1 MSSKHKKKY
10 STSFVTRE
18 INANQ
23 KKPIR
28 YQYTAAI
35 MPQIQTLM
43 TSNTGKNVSKR
54 NSYSLLMGLQN
65 SAALLEDNL
74 AVSFKKKKKKEM
86 NTLLTYDSAVLLP
99 HIYPMELKLRFT
111 WIFMIALFIIDNT
124 WMHPKCPL
132 VCIYIYISSV

>member
-18 INANQ
+18 MQI
-23 KKPIR
+23 KKTIR
-28 YQYTAAI
+28 YQFTAAI

-65 SAALLEDNL
+65 STALWEDNL
-74 AVSFKKKKKKEM
+74 AVSLKKKKRNEHTV
-86 NTLLTYDSAVLLP
+86 N
-99 HIYPMELKLRFT
+99 I
-111 WIFMIALFIIDNT
+111 
-124 WMHPKCPL
+124 
-132 VCIYIYISSV
+132 

>member
-23 KKPIR
+23 KKTIR

-54 NSYSLLMGLQN
+54 NSYSLLLGLQN
-65 SAALLEDNL
+65 SAPLLEDNL
-74 AVSFKKKKKKEM
+74 AVSFKKKKKKKEM

-111 WIFMIALFIIDNT
+111 
-124 WMHPKCPL
+124 
-132 VCIYIYISSV
+132 